1 MTLAIVLATPPARG
15 DFDHAE
21 ALAHAARARGLEVGL
36 FLMDEA
42 VHWAGDARVTAL
54 LDEGCE
60 VTACG
65 LSVTR
70 AALACRPGVVVGSQ
84 DDHAAL
90 ARRADRL
97 VAFT

>member
-1 MTLAIVLATPPARG
+1 MTLGIVLATPPARG
-15 DFDHAE
+15 DFEHVE
-21 ALAHAARARGLEVGL
+21 GLARAARGRGLEVGL

-42 VHWAGDARVTAL
+42 VRWAGDPRLAGL

-65 LSVTR
+65 LSLTR
-70 AALACRPGVVVGSQ
+70 AALEPLTGVVVGSQ

-90 ARRADRL
+90 VRRAERM